1 VAFIGVIAILLA
13 SYFAF
18 VTNKN
23 SAPRIV
29 QKTTGN
35 VASGKPPTQ
44 DLNRGLPVRLQ
55 IPKIKVDATIV
66 YLGLT
71 TAGDMAVPSNPED
84 VGWYKNGPLPGNKGS
99 AVIDGHV
106 VGSRGQNAVF
116 IDLKKLQKGDSL
128 FVIDGQGR
136 TASFVV
142 REARP
147 YSQNQ
152 HPSEVFNTSDGVHL
166 NLITCSGDWDT
177 TQHRYLERLVVFADK
192 SD

>member
-1 VAFIGVIAILLA
+1 MSAATLLLV
-13 SYFAF
+13 SYFVF
-18 VTNKN
+18 VANKKPATQIVHETNKKI
-23 SAPRIV
+23 AL
-29 QKTTGN
+29 GN
-35 VASGKPPTQ
+35 PPPK

-71 TAGDMAVPSNPED
+71 TAGDMAVPPNAED
-84 VGWYKNGPLPGNKGS
+84 VGWYKYGPLPGNKGS

-106 VGSRGQNAVF
+106 VGSRGQSAVF

-128 FVIDGQGR
+128 LVIDDQGR

-142 REARP
+142 RETRP
-147 YSQNQ
+147 YGQNQ
-152 HPSEVFNTSDGVHL
+152 YPGEVFNASDGAHL

-192 SD
+192 SN